1 VQRKLAEEEQVKSYE
16 LAKFKE
22 QEERDRQ
29 KRKQDQVAQNEKAA
43 KERADVAFK
52 RMLAEKE
59 VIEAKER

>member
-1 VQRKLAEEEQVKSYE
+1 MQRKLAEEEQVKSYE

-29 KRKQDQVAQNEKAA
+29 KRKQDQVAQNEQAA